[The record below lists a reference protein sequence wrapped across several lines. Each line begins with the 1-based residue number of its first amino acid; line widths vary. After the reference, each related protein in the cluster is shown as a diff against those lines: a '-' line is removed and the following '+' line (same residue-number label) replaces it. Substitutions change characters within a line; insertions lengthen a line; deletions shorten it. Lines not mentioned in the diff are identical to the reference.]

1 MNNIIVSEDIKNLL
15 PDLILGILEIEVN
28 TSASSEE
35 VSGIINNRVK
45 ELEKILSPEIIREM
59 DTVKAN
65 KDAYRKLGK
74 DPNRYRP
81 ASEALLRRVA
91 NGKGLYFINNV
102 VDILNLTSIN
112 TGYSICGY
120 DIDKISGEITL
131 GIGEK
136 DEPYEGIGR
145 GSLNIERLPVFRDAT
160 GAFGTPTSDSV
171 RTMVTEKTTR
181 FLMIIIGFGNK
192 PVIEKALNDTAELY
206 QKYANGKVKSIS
218 FIENKH

>member
-1 MNNIIVSEDIKNLL
+1 MEKINFSDEIKTFL
-15 PDLILGILEIEVN
+15 PDLILGIMEIEVSTN
-28 TSASSEE
+28 QSSKE
-35 VSGIINNRVK
+35 VTEIINNRVK
-45 ELEKILSPEIIREM
+45 ELETILTPERIREM
-59 DTVKAN
+59 ESVKAN

-145 GSLNIERLPVFRDAT
+145 GTLNIERLPVFRDSS

-171 RTMVTEKTTR
+171 RTMVTEKTTH

-192 PVIEKALNDTAELY
+192 PGIEKALNDTAELY
-206 QKYANGKVKSIS
+206 QKYADGKVKSIT
-218 FIENKH
+218 FVENKH

>member
-1 MNNIIVSEDIKNLL
+1 MNRITISEKIKELL
-15 PDLILGILEIEVN
+15 PDLMLGIMEVKV
-28 TSASSEE
+28 TTQASTEE
-35 VSGIINNRVK
+35 ATQIINERVK
-45 ELEKILSPEIIREM
+45 ELEAIMTPESIRQM
-59 DTVKAN
+59 NTVKAN

-102 VDILNLTSIN
+102 VDTLNLISIN

-120 DIDKISGEITL
+120 DIDKIEGDIIF

-145 GSLNIERLPVFRDAT
+145 DKLNIEKLPVFRNEI

-171 RTMVTEKTTR
+171 RTMVTENTTG
-181 FLMIIIGFGNK
+181 FLMIIIGFSDKEELTNTLYESAEFYKKFADGK
-192 PVIEKALNDTAELY
+192 IIELDIISH
-206 QKYANGKVKSIS
+206 KS
-218 FIENKH
+218 

>member
-1 MNNIIVSEDIKNLL
+1 MEIKISNEIKAKL
-15 PDLILGILEIEVN
+15 PHLILGVLEIDVETISTPETIKDIFN
-28 TSASSEE
+28 ERA
-35 VSGIINNRVK
+35 K
-45 ELEKILSPEIIREM
+45 ELEQELTPENIREM
-59 DTVKAN
+59 ETVKAN

-81 ASEALLRRVA
+81 ASESLLRRLA

-102 VDILNLTSIN
+102 VDILNLISIN

-120 DIDKISGEITL
+120 DAGKIKSDIVL

-145 GSLNIERLPVFRDAT
+145 GKLNIEKLPVFRDDT

-171 RTMVTEKTTR
+171 RTMVTEDTNH
-181 FLMIIIGFGNK
+181 FLMIIIAFGDEDK
-192 PVIEKALNDTAELY
+192 LKATMAESLELY
-206 QKYANGKVKSIS
+206 QKYAGGRNEKLSIVK
-218 FIENKH
+218 

>member
-1 MNNIIVSEDIKNLL
+1 MEIVISDEIRNKL
-15 PDLILGILEIEVN
+15 PSLILGVIEIEVD
-28 TSASSEE
+28 TKPAVPE
-35 VSGIINNRVK
+35 VKDVLENRAK
-45 ELEKILSPEIIREM
+45 ELEKELTPEIIREM

-65 KDAYRKLGK
+65 KDAYRRLGK

-81 ASEALLRRVA
+81 ASESLLRRVA

-102 VDILNLTSIN
+102 VDILNLISID

-120 DIDKISGEITL
+120 DADKISGDRIVL

-145 GSLNIERLPVFRDAT
+145 GTLNIENLPVFRDAA

-171 RTMVTEKTTR
+171 RTMVTEDTTH
-181 FLMIIIGFGNK
+181 FLMIIIAFGDEQK
-192 PVIEKALNDTAELY
+192 LKETMEKSVELY
-206 QKYANGKVKSIS
+206 RNYAGGKNEKLTIVK
-218 FIENKH
+218 

>member
-1 MNNIIVSEDIKNLL
+1 MNKIIVNDEIKKLL
-15 PDLILGILEIEVN
+15 PNLILGIMEVEV
-28 TSASSEE
+28 TTQPTSEE
-35 VSGIINNRVK
+35 LTNIINRQVD
-45 ELEKILSPEIIREM
+45 ELETTLTPESIREM
-59 DTVKAN
+59 KTVKAN

-81 ASEALLRRVA
+81 ASEALLRRIA

-102 VDILNLTSIN
+102 VDILNLISIN

-120 DIDKISGEITL
+120 DYEKISGDIVF

-145 GSLNIERLPVFRDAT
+145 GTLNIERLPVFRDDN

-171 RTMVTEKTTR
+171 RTMVTESTTN
-181 FLMIIIGFGNK
+181 FLMIIIGFDNINS
-192 PVIEKALNDTAELY
+192 IEKALKETAELY
-206 QKYANGKVKSIS
+206 QKYAEGKNIVESLLS
-218 FIENKH
+218 L

>member
-1 MNNIIVSEDIKNLL
+1 MLD
-15 PDLILGILEIEVN
+15 
-28 TSASSEE
+28 
-35 VSGIINNRVK
+35 NRIK
-45 ELEKILSPEIIREM
+45 ELESILTPENIRET

-81 ASEALLRRVA
+81 ASESLMRRIA

-102 VDILNLTSIN
+102 VDILNLISIN

-120 DIDKISGEITL
+120 DYEKINGDITF
-131 GIGEK
+131 GTGEK

-145 GSLNIERLPVFRDAT
+145 GSLNIEKLPVFRDET

-171 RTMVTEKTTR
+171 RTMVTEGTTE
-181 FLMIIIGFGNK
+181 FLMIIIGFGNEDK
-192 PVIEKALNDTAELY
+192 LRDTLNEAKELY
-206 QKYANGKVKSIS
+206 GKYAGGKNIEVKIL
-218 FIENKH
+218 KQG

>member
-1 MNNIIVSEDIKNLL
+1 MNKITVSKAIKGLLPNLTLGIMEVDVTTQPSNSEVKKIINSRVSEK
-15 PDLILGILEIEVN
+15 
-28 TSASSEE
+28 EE
-35 VSGIINNRVK
+35 V
-45 ELEKILSPEIIREM
+45 LTPESIREM

-120 DIDKISGEITL
+120 DIDKISGDIVF

-145 GSLNIERLPVFRDAT
+145 GTLNIERLPVFRDSI

-171 RTMVTEKTTR
+171 RTMVTESTTH
-181 FLMIIIGFGNK
+181 FLMIIIGFGNSTN
-192 PVIEKALNDTAELY
+192 IEKALDDTAELY
-206 QKYANGKVKSIS
+206 QKYANSKNIVKSLLS
-218 FIENKH
+218 L

>member
-1 MNNIIVSEDIKNLL
+1 MNRIIISEKIRKLL
-15 PDLILGILEIEVN
+15 PDLTLGIMEVEVTTQTSTEEIKQ
-28 TSASSEE
+28 
-35 VSGIINNRVK
+35 IINRRVK
-45 ELEKILSPEIIREM
+45 ELEEIMTPESIRQM
-59 DTVKAN
+59 NTVKAN

-102 VDILNLTSIN
+102 VDILNLISIN

-120 DIDKISGEITL
+120 DTAKIEGDITF

-145 GSLNIERLPVFRDAT
+145 GNLNIEKLPVFRDNI

-171 RTMVTEKTTR
+171 RTMVTENTTR
-181 FLMIIIGFGNK
+181 FLMIIIGFGNEEELTNTLNEAVEFYNK
-192 PVIEKALNDTAELY
+192 FADGKNIELDIIKI
-206 QKYANGKVKSIS
+206 KS
-218 FIENKH
+218 

>member
-1 MNNIIVSEDIKNLL
+1 MNKIIVNDEIKKLL
-15 PDLILGILEIEVN
+15 PNLILGIMEVEV
-28 TSASSEE
+28 TTQPTSEE
-35 VSGIINNRVK
+35 LMEIINRQAG
-45 ELEKILSPEIIREM
+45 ELESILTPESIREM
-59 DTVKAN
+59 ETVKAN

-120 DIDKISGEITL
+120 DIDKISGDITF

-145 GSLNIERLPVFRDAT
+145 GTLNIERLPVFRDGI

-171 RTMVTEKTTR
+171 RTMVTEETTT

-192 PVIEKALNDTAELY
+192 PNIDKALNDTAKLY
-206 QKYANGKVKSIS
+206 QKFASGKVLTRRLTGA
-218 FIENKH
+218 